1 MMLISRQP
9 LKTKNGCERTKNR
22 MQTKLQ
28 PLGMDHLFI
37 YFCFFFVGG
46 VGRGGGVGWE
56 ITQKNSCT
64 EKVEKKNHAQWA
76 KGKKSSKPFYS

>member
-1 MMLISRQP
+1 M
-9 LKTKNGCERTKNR
+9 KNGCERTKNR

-37 YFCFFFVGG
+37 YLFW
-46 VGRGGGVGWE
+46 GGGGGWA

-64 EKVEKKNHAQWA
+64 EKVDKKNHAQWA
-76 KGKKSSKPFYS
+76 KGKKSSKPFYSWDLVSLKS